1 MALTK
6 VPSNLDATIAT
17 TQSQADNSTNIA
29 TTAYVDLAVSNLSDS
44 APAALN
50 TLNEIAAALGD
61 DANYASTTTA
71 AIAAKL
77 PLAGGTMTGNLTVNA
92 IVDADNFKING
103 GQGSDGQVLTS
114 TGSGVAWEAVAG
126 YADSD
131 VESYLDG
138 GTSTPILTNATIGGM
153 MLKNGTGGQIGLN
166 RNPYS
171 GAYVGS
177 SSLQRFQINGPM
189 SGSDFLDFQSYNSSG
204 TYTGSVYLN
213 AGNVGIGATPKA
225 YHSDYK
231 AIDINNS
238 ASVMGYTGNNGAW
251 LMENLYYGTDNNWKH
266 KNSDFSALV
275 GMYDGVFNFYNTA
288 SGTAGATATLQRR
301 LKIDQSGNVGI
312 GQDAPATTLHIGDGA
327 SHYVRI
333 ENAGS
338 GDVSSGY
345 QIYRGSSVGMS
356 LYDNP
361 ADNMTSLLCAGGLN
375 INAGGSGADLHVAS
389 NGKVGIGTTQPG
401 ERLHVEGSM
410 MLDAYNVG
418 AEEGLFFREG
428 FSSSNRYNMGIMSYA
443 HNGSTL
449 DGITIGAYNGFSVCT
464 GSNSRQERMRIND
477 NGTLMIGSSTNPSFP
492 HKLYASGNAITNGTA
507 FFEDTDVSCGLA
519 NVVLK
524 LSFSNDADCTNA
536 SFIYM
541 TDSNN
546 VLGSVGAASGTSVNF
561 SSSSDER
568 LKENIVDASSQLDV
582 INNIQVR
589 EFDWKSNSHHEL
601 GLIAQEINTT
611 IPNVVREGGDNVA
624 EHPWSVDY
632 GKLTPYIIKA
642 FQEQQTIIEDL
653 KSRIETLE
661 G

>member
-1 MALTK
+1 MATK
-6 VPSNLDATIAT
+6 IKSGVIGTLDSNLVF
-17 TQSQADNSTNIA
+17 ADNSKAVFGAGSDLQIYHNGSNSFIADVGTGVLDIQTNGTEIQMTKAGAELMAKFVPDGAVTLYYDHSPKLA
-29 TTAYVDLAVSNLSDS
+29 TTSTGIDVTGTVVSTSNTATQFKNATDTDIQHKFETNSSSDF
-44 APAALN
+44 
-50 TLNEIAAALGD
+50 
-61 DANYASTTTA
+61 
-71 AIAAKL
+71 AIHRL
-77 PLAGGTMTGNLTVNA
+77 
-92 IVDADNFKING
+92 I
-103 GQGSDGQVLTS
+103 GSDGVDNKFIIGYGPNHPS
-114 TGSGVAWEAVAG
+114 TPNHIALKNTHASGSLGFNTGAASIERMRI
-126 YADSD
+126 DS
-131 VESYLDG
+131 SGRLLIG
-138 GTSTPILTNATIGGM
+138 GTSATFGVLGVES
-153 MLKNGTGGQIGLN
+153 
-166 RNPYS
+166 S
-171 GAYVGS
+171 GNCTADFFSNSGS
-177 SSLQRFQINGPM
+177 STAAKTELFFSGGISGNSHVSFASIVAEQAAGNEATRKGQLRFLTANSGGPQTAM
-189 SGSDFLDFQSYNSSG
+189 TIIAN
-204 TYTGSVYLN
+204 
-213 AGNVGIGATPKA
+213 GNVGIAQP
-225 YHSDYK
+225 S
-231 AIDINNS
+231 
-238 ASVMGYTGNNGAW
+238 
-251 LMENLYYGTDNNWKH
+251 
-266 KNSDFSALV
+266 
-275 GMYDGVFNFYNTA
+275 
-288 SGTAGATATLQRR
+288 
-301 LKIDQSGNVGI
+301 
-312 GQDAPATTLHIGDGA
+312 PATTLHIGDGA